1 MPLAAFTDSRH
12 VKAEEAIYASSC
24 KCSQLV
30 EAHRAALHA
39 SLERVLVIDIRFRWN
54 GLGNSLER
62 WERLLRVGL
71 AAGRATF
78 LQMSDQ
84 QHPLFDLGEHFDWG
98 VCIEVAEHI
107 AREAEDTFLANL
119 ARHVDHLVI
128 SWAVEGQGGTGH
140 VNCRDPPDAAAALR
154 RHGFALDVHCSRNP
168 PRAIGTRV
176 KTRETVCHAPIR
188 KGCWGRSKKK
198 TMNKINLVNIFIYLG
213 SFGPGSPGGGAPG

>member
-84 QHPLFDLGEHFDWG
+84 QHPLFDLGEHFVAKGADWRWSP
-98 VCIEVAEHI
+98 A
-107 AREAEDTFLANL
+107 
-119 ARHVDHLVI
+119 
-128 SWAVEGQGGTGH
+128 
-140 VNCRDPPDAAAALR
+140 
-154 RHGFALDVHCSRNP
+154 
-168 PRAIGTRV
+168 TRLPA
-176 KTRETVCHAPIR
+176 CHAPSSR
-188 KGCWGRSKKK
+188 RSAARRRAP
-198 TMNKINLVNIFIYLG
+198 TG
-213 SFGPGSPGGGAPG
+213 SRSPPTRRRRGARSRS

>member
-78 LQMSDQ
+78 LQMTQCGALFGLVVPLVLRLVGPTTRSSD
-84 QHPLFDLGEHFDWG
+84 
-98 VCIEVAEHI
+98 V
-107 AREAEDTFLANL
+107 
-119 ARHVDHLVI
+119 
-128 SWAVEGQGGTGH
+128 
-140 VNCRDPPDAAAALR
+140 
-154 RHGFALDVHCSRNP
+154 
-168 PRAIGTRV
+168 V
-176 KTRETVCHAPIR
+176 K
-188 KGCWGRSKKK
+188 
-198 TMNKINLVNIFIYLG
+198 
-213 SFGPGSPGGGAPG
+213 